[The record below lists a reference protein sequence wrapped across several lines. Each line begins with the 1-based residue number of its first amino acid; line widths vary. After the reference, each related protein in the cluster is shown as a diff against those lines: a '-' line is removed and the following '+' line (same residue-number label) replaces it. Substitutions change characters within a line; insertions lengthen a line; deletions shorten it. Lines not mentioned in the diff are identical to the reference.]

1 MKTSEDKPLS
11 DVDLRQFEEKL
22 SAGWQV
28 IQRQRLERT
37 YKFPN
42 FREALNFTNRVGEV
56 AEKQNHHPDIFL
68 TWGEVRIQIS
78 THESNGLTASDFDLA
93 IKIDGL
99 E

>member
-1 MKTSEDKPLS
+1 
-11 DVDLRQFEEKL
+11 
-22 SAGWQV
+22 
-28 IQRQRLERT
+28 
-37 YKFPN
+37 
-42 FREALNFTNRVGEV
+42 LNFTNRVGEV